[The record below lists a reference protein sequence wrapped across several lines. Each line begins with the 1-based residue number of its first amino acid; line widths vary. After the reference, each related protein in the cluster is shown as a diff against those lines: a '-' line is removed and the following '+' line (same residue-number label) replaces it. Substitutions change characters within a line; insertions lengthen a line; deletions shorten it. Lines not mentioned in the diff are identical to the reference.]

1 VSLSLSGG
9 EAYGGVRGDMEGRAR
24 QTVIRRRADVLVLV
38 AGAVVLAAS
47 TLAATAPLSAVEI
60 DVFRSVNDLPQ
71 SVRPFIWP
79 LMQYGTFITIPV
91 LTVIALVFRRF
102 RLAAAVA
109 TSGVGVYLLAR
120 VVKQMVDRGRP
131 GAFLDGVH
139 MREVF
144 GEGSLGYPSGHAA
157 VAAALTV
164 VASAYVGTRWTW
176 LALVLAAVVVV
187 GRIYVGA
194 HLPLD
199 LVGGLALGAAA
210 GAIANLILGVPERR
224 DAGRAQPS
232 GQAEQTPGRDEGVE

>member
-1 VSLSLSGG
+1 M
-9 EAYGGVRGDMEGRAR
+9 EARA
-24 QTVIRRRADVLVLV
+24 QHEVIRRRADLLVLLAGGVVLV
-38 AGAVVLAAS
+38 AS
-47 TLAATAPLSAVEI
+47 TLAATAPLSALEI
-60 DVFRSVNDLPQ
+60 NVFRSVNDLPD

-109 TSGVGVYLLAR
+109 TAGVGVYLLAR

-131 GAFLDGVH
+131 GALLDGVE

-144 GEGSLGYPSGHAA
+144 GEGSLGFPSGHAA
-157 VAAALTV
+157 VAAALTL
-164 VASAYVGTRWTW
+164 VASAYVATRWSV
-176 LALVLAAVVVV
+176 LALLLAAVVVV

-210 GAIANLILGVPERR
+210 GAAANLILGVPERR
-224 DAGRAQPS
+224 SERERTGPLI
-232 GQAEQTPGRDEGVE
+232 E

>member
-1 VSLSLSGG
+1 M
-9 EAYGGVRGDMEGRAR
+9 EAGAR
-24 QTVIRRRADVLVLV
+24 HDVIRRRADVIALL
-38 AGAVVLAAS
+38 AGGVVLAAS
-47 TLAATAPLSAVEI
+47 TLAATAPLSALEI
-60 DVFRSVNDLPQ
+60 NVFRSVNDLPD
-71 SVRPFIWP
+71 SFRPFIWP

-109 TSGVGVYLLAR
+109 TAGVGVYLLAR
-120 VVKQMVDRGRP
+120 VVKEMVDRGRP
-131 GAFLDGVH
+131 GALLDGVE

-144 GEGSLGYPSGHAA
+144 GEGSLGFPSGHAA

-164 VASAYVGTRWTW
+164 VASAYVSTRWSVLTIM
-176 LALVLAAVVVV
+176 LAAVVVV

-210 GAIANLILGVPERR
+210 GAIANLILGVPERGSER
-224 DAGRAQPS
+224 S
-232 GQAEQTPGRDEGVE
+232 GMVRDEVRSTGG